1 MFKPKTKAKTAV
13 IHSPKKG
20 KAMTTPTQDKPTIS
34 RNVAGAQHPIPESV
48 DPLLVE
54 ILSRPR
60 EHNSITELDFKAW
73 LVTKL
78 NELGHKPTLKSEG
91 AIHVEIRLP
100 GGQPPSTL
108 FSCHI
113 DTVDRGVVTE
123 MARKTLDYDAN
134 FGLIMLGK
142 DNKVGSCL
150 GADDGA
156 GVWILLKMIEA
167 KVPGGYIFNRGEE
180 IGGISAKAIARNDGD
195 WLAQYQVAVAFDRP
209 RDNEVI
215 THQRGRRTCSDKFG
229 TALVKALN
237 VSNPEFDY
245 AISDTGVY
253 TDTADF
259 AGVIPECTN
268 IGVGYTS
275 QHGSSEVQDYAHL
288 HALMLSCL
296 KLNWESLPADR
307 DPKAVE
313 YKPAAPAKWSAT
325 TPKWSSGS
333 LWDGA
338 NGMDDGF
345 GFDDYGS
352 YYKKKAA
359 PAKPSKPT
367 AELPIEEEILM
378 NGSVA
383 EWIDIAQ
390 AEPEVAVELLLSAA
404 AEIVGLRAQIVALKR
419 VISSTANA

>member
-1 MFKPKTKAKTAV
+1 MFKPKTKAKVTNL
-13 IHSPKKG
+13 PKKG
-20 KAMTTPTQDKPTIS
+20 KAMTTPTQDKTTTSP
-34 RNVAGAQHPIPESV
+34 NVLGAQHPIPETV

-60 EHNSITELDFKAW
+60 EHNSITELDFKSW
-73 LVTKL
+73 LITKL

-123 MARKTLDYDAN
+123 TSRKTLDYDAN
-134 FGLIMLGK
+134 FGIIMLGK

-180 IGGISAKAIARNDGD
+180 LGGISAKAIARNDGD

-209 RDNEVI
+209 RTNEVI

-229 TALVKALN
+229 AALVKALN

-245 AISDTGVY
+245 ETSDTGVY

-275 QHGSSEVQDYAHL
+275 QHGTSEVQDYAHL
-288 HALMLSCL
+288 HALMQSCL
-296 KLNWESLPADR
+296 KINWESLPADR

-313 YKPAAPAKWSAT
+313 YTPPKTAKWSAS

-338 NGMDDGF
+338 NGMDDTF
-345 GFDDYGS
+345 GYDDFDS

-359 PAKPSKPT
+359 PAKPAPSTP
-367 AELPIEEEILM
+367 ELRVEDEILT
-378 NGSVA
+378 NGSVGD
-383 EWIDIAQ
+383 WVDIAM
-390 AEPEVAVELLLSAA
+390 AEPEMTVELLLAAA
-404 AEIVGLRAQIVALKR
+404 AEIVGLRAQIAALKR